1 MAQLSFKNKIIALI
15 IAIISLTIITSYFSV
30 NYFISDYIKQ
40 ADSQNITHNIDLMQ
54 RKLENELN
62 SKLALAQSLNFSMM
76 DIGET
81 KASSGFNKIIKI
93 VNGYAFDDTGNM
105 SEEDAQQYVSL
116 AENHG
121 DAVVVSPV
129 TFNEGQP
136 TITFSVKRFDESVDF
151 FVFNLSAFSQ
161 MMTDYATEG
170 SFAELMANGNVIFSD
185 KQGVNLTPITRP
197 INFAGQDWQLIG
209 YIDLTAIQANTDQ
222 LNWKITLALLVCA
235 SVIIVAS
242 VTMLHV
248 SFKPLSRLN
257 TLVANLSQ
265 GNGDL
270 TQRLAVESKDEIG
283 QICNSINLFIE
294 KLQQMFLDVADSS
307 KEIDRAVV
315 HLSNQA
321 RSNLNTLNQ
330 HTQETEQAITAIE
343 EMSASA
349 GSIAQS
355 ADDAALL
362 TERTNRYAD
371 ESKQTVTEA
380 VNSVNGL
387 VNQVS
392 SMAETITRMS
402 EDTKQ
407 INSVLQV
414 IGAIAEQTNLL
425 ALNAAIE
432 AARAGEQGRGFAV
445 VADEVRALASR
456 TQQSTSQINDML
468 ATLKTTTEN
477 VVKEMDSTR
486 IHCEETAERTNHVMD
501 SLNVVTDSVAEM
513 NNLNTLIAT
522 SAMEQRQVTH
532 EVSKNMAAIQEM
544 VRKLNMNAAQVT
556 SVSNEL
562 QNTSHALSDV
572 VGRFRCVIHRHPF
585 NYTGCLWTEK
595 SNKDY
600 SG

>member
-185 KQGVNLTPITRP
+185 KHGVNLTPITRP

-265 GNGDL
+265 GNSDL

-294 KLQQMFLDVADSS
+294 KLQQMFIDVADSS

-572 VGRFRCVIHRHPF
+572 VGRFRVQ
-585 NYTGCLWTEK
+585 
-595 SNKDY
+595 
-600 SG
+600 

>member
-235 SVIIVAS
+235 FVIIVAS

-248 SFKPLSRLN
+248 SFKPLNRLN

-294 KLQQMFLDVADSS
+294 KLQQMFIDVADSS

-486 IHCEETAERTNHVMD
+486 IYCEETAERTNHVMD

-572 VGRFRCVIHRHPF
+572 VGRFRVQ
-585 NYTGCLWTEK
+585 
-595 SNKDY
+595 
-600 SG
+600 

>member
-81 KASSGFNKIIKI
+81 KASAGFNKIIKI

-105 SEEDAQQYVSL
+105 SEEDAHQYVSL

-161 MMTDYATEG
+161 MMTNYATEG

-572 VGRFRCVIHRHPF
+572 VGRFRVQ
-585 NYTGCLWTEK
+585 
-595 SNKDY
+595 
-600 SG
+600 

>member
-54 RKLENELN
+54 RKLENELH

-222 LNWKITLALLVCA
+222 LNWKITLALLICA
-235 SVIIVAS
+235 FVIIVAS

-486 IHCEETAERTNHVMD
+486 IYCEETAERTNHVMD

-572 VGRFRCVIHRHPF
+572 VGRFRVQ
-585 NYTGCLWTEK
+585 
-595 SNKDY
+595 
-600 SG
+600 

>member
-121 DAVVVSPV
+121 DAVMVSPV

-151 FVFNLSAFSQ
+151 FVFNLSTFSQ

-294 KLQQMFLDVADSS
+294 KLQQMFIDVADSS

-392 SMAETITRMS
+392 SMAETITHMS

-562 QNTSHALSDV
+562 QNTSHALGDV
-572 VGRFRCVIHRHPF
+572 VGRFRVQ
-585 NYTGCLWTEK
+585 
-595 SNKDY
+595 
-600 SG
+600 

>member
-93 VNGYAFDDTGNM
+93 VNGYAFNDTGNV

-136 TITFSVKRFDESVDF
+136 TITFSVKRFDDSVDF

-235 SVIIVAS
+235 FVIIVAS

-294 KLQQMFLDVADSS
+294 KLQQMFIDVADSS
-307 KEIDRAVV
+307 KKIDRAVV

-572 VGRFRCVIHRHPF
+572 VGRFRVQ
-585 NYTGCLWTEK
+585 
-595 SNKDY
+595 
-600 SG
+600 

>member
-209 YIDLTAIQANTDQ
+209 YIDLTTIQANTDQ

-572 VGRFRCVIHRHPF
+572 VGRFRVQ
-585 NYTGCLWTEK
+585 
-595 SNKDY
+595 
-600 SG
+600 

>member
-121 DAVVVSPV
+121 DAVMVSPM

-151 FVFNLSAFSQ
+151 FVFNLSTFSQ

-222 LNWKITLALLVCA
+222 LNWKITLALLICA
-235 SVIIVAS
+235 FVIIVAS

-294 KLQQMFLDVADSS
+294 KLQQMFIDVADSS

-572 VGRFRCVIHRHPF
+572 VGRFRVQ
-585 NYTGCLWTEK
+585 
-595 SNKDY
+595 
-600 SG
+600 

>member
-294 KLQQMFLDVADSS
+294 KLQQMFIDVADSS

-355 ADDAALL
+355 ADNAALL

-572 VGRFRCVIHRHPF
+572 VGRFRVQ
-585 NYTGCLWTEK
+585 
-595 SNKDY
+595 
-600 SG
+600 

>member
-294 KLQQMFLDVADSS
+294 KLQQMFIDVADSS

-486 IHCEETAERTNHVMD
+486 IHCEETAEHTNHVMD

-544 VRKLNMNAAQVT
+544 VRKLNMNAAQAT

-572 VGRFRCVIHRHPF
+572 VGRFRVQ
-585 NYTGCLWTEK
+585 
-595 SNKDY
+595 
-600 SG
+600 

>member
-81 KASSGFNKIIKI
+81 KASSEFNKIIKI

-129 TFNEGQP
+129 TLNEGQP

-151 FVFNLSAFSQ
+151 FVFNLSTFSQ

-486 IHCEETAERTNHVMD
+486 IHCEETAERTDHVMD

-572 VGRFRCVIHRHPF
+572 VGRFRVQ
-585 NYTGCLWTEK
+585 
-595 SNKDY
+595 
-600 SG
+600 

>member
-121 DAVVVSPV
+121 DAVMVSPV

-294 KLQQMFLDVADSS
+294 KLQQMFIDVADSS

-486 IHCEETAERTNHVMD
+486 IHCEETSEPTNHVMD
-501 SLNVVTDSVAEM
+501 
-513 NNLNTLIAT
+513 
-522 SAMEQRQVTH
+522 
-532 EVSKNMAAIQEM
+532 
-544 VRKLNMNAAQVT
+544 
-556 SVSNEL
+556 
-562 QNTSHALSDV
+562 
-572 VGRFRCVIHRHPF
+572 
-585 NYTGCLWTEK
+585 
-595 SNKDY
+595 
-600 SG
+600 